1 MAADHYLLSSS
12 DDRFFLR
19 WPLNEPLGL
28 AGRNV
33 WRRYTLD
40 IEHAKLKIKTTT
52 KKNDCSFERLWSSC
66 HPGRC
71 VGVSILRTL
80 SKKWKSKEYNK
91 LIVCLTFCSASFSH
105 VFLSRFHCNVVVY
118 LARLHGRVGTCESSS
133 RYYLYGTPL
142 QRFHRSWQNA
152 MLFRLFSPWCA
163 HMCVRATLCAVIKF
177 KLAVLFCEVFLVPSK
192 TCVCTL

>member
-1 MAADHYLLSSS
+1 MSHWDLPVGTCDEDIH
-12 DDRFFLR
+12 
-19 WPLNEPLGL
+19 WTLNMQ
-28 AGRNV
+28 NS
-33 WRRYTLD
+33 
-40 IEHAKLKIKTTT
+40 KLKQQQKRMIVRLNACGPPVTQEDAWESRFYELCQRSEKA
-52 KKNDCSFERLWSSC
+52 KN
-66 HPGRC
+66 
-71 VGVSILRTL
+71 I
-80 SKKWKSKEYNK
+80 NK